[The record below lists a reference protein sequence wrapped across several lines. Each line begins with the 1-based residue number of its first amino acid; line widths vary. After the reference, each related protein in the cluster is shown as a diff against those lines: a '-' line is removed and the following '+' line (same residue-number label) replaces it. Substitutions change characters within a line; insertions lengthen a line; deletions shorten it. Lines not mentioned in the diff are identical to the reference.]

1 MASLTL
7 IFPSHTLLRKPSF
20 NPSAPS
26 PNLSSSFVP
35 RDLPF
40 SKTQSFKLPR
50 MATKSYVVSASTAEM
65 PRKRYPGEAK
75 GFVEEMRFVAMKLH
89 TREQAKEGEKE
100 VKQPEERSVRQWEPT
115 IDGYL
120 KFLVDSRLVYDTLE
134 SIVDKATF
142 PIFLGVVLMLMFFI
156 GWFTLHRLVHSL
168 LGCSCFAYRMFLR
181 CATFI
186 ALHTAG
192 KLKCMP
198 WSAADAEFKNTG
210 LERLENLANDLKW
223 FEEQGYAIPGPSS
236 PGVTYAE
243 YLKEISEN
251 DPQAFICHFYNTYFA
266 HSAGGRMIGRK
277 VAEKLLNNKVLE
289 FYKWDGDLS
298 QLLQNVR
305 DKLNKVSEVSSVPL
319 FVSLQNSLV
328 NSRPPDS
335 YLVFQSWTREEKNH
349 CLEETEKSF
358 KHSGDILRLILS

>member
-1 MASLTL
+1 MAFLTL
-7 IFPSHTLLRKPSF
+7 IFPSHTLLRKPGF

-35 RDLPF
+35 ADLPF
-40 SKTQSFKLPR
+40 SKTQSFRLPR

-100 VKQPEERSVRQWEPT
+100 VKQPEERSVRKWEPT

-120 KFLVDSRLVYDTLE
+120 KFLVDSKLVYDTLE
-134 SIVDKATF
+134 SIVDKPTF
-142 PIFLGVVLMLMFFI
+142 PI
-156 GWFTLHRLVHSL
+156 
-168 LGCSCFAYRMFLR
+168 Y
-181 CATFI
+181 
-186 ALHTAG
+186 
-192 KLKCMP
+192 
-198 WSAADAEFKNTG
+198 AEFENTG
-210 LERLENLANDLKW
+210 LERSEKLATDLKW

-243 YLKEISEN
+243 CLKEISEN

-277 VAEKLLNNKVLE
+277 VAEKLLNNKELE

-305 DKLNKVSEVSSVPL
+305 DKLNKVSE
-319 FVSLQNSLV
+319 
-328 NSRPPDS
+328 
-335 YLVFQSWTREEKNH
+335 SWTREEKNH